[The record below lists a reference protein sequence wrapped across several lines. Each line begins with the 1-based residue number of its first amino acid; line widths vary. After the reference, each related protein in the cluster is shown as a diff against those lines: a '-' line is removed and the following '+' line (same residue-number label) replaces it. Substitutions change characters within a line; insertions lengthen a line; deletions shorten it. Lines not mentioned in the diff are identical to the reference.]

1 MNKHTYKSG
10 ITLIE
15 TIIYIG
21 LMSLVIY
28 GSIFITYHMIEIGG
42 KNEESVYILNEVV
55 FINKKINWALTNI
68 ESISVS
74 SDGKILT
81 ISKLVSSP
89 DNSIIIRGINGYID
103 MSTNLQSPFT
113 LTNERYK
120 VTNVNFTYDST
131 LKSVEVKYSIDGK
144 KFSFNKFLT
153 N

>member
-55 FINKKINWALTNI
+55 FINKKIEWILRDTTNVTITNNTLIVTKI
-68 ESISVS
+68 EPSEDNPI
-74 SDGKILT
+74 IL
-81 ISKLVSSP
+81 KQEN
-89 DNSIIIRGINGYID
+89 NSIVLKRASGIANPLNNDRYKISDLIIDQDTSTHEILVKYKIN
-103 MSTNLQSPFT
+103 NLQYT
-113 LTNERYK
+113 YK
-120 VTNVNFTYDST
+120 KQINR
-131 LKSVEVKYSIDGK
+131 
-144 KFSFNKFLT
+144 
-153 N
+153 

>member
-55 FINKKINWALTNI
+55 FINKKIEWILRDTTNVTITNNTLIVTKI
-68 ESISVS
+68 EPSEDNPI
-74 SDGKILT
+74 IL
-81 ISKLVSSP
+81 KQEN
-89 DNSIIIRGINGYID
+89 NSIVLKRASEIANPLNNDRYKISDLIIDQDTSTHEILVKYKIN
-103 MSTNLQSPFT
+103 NLQYT
-113 LTNERYK
+113 YK
-120 VTNVNFTYDST
+120 KQINR
-131 LKSVEVKYSIDGK
+131 
-144 KFSFNKFLT
+144 
-153 N
+153 